1 MTTTEHTTPP
11 QPPPEPRRFVRS
23 RKRMIGGVGSGLGRY
38 FGIDPVIVRIGLV
51 ALAIFGGAGFFIY
64 LAAVLFVPSEGDPRP
79 PLGVRFF
86 HGDRAVWKRVGLIT
100 AVIVVSGIGAIGGA
114 WAAGTGYGEIAA
126 GAVILL
132 GLAMVGLA
140 FRGGARWLILPAL
153 AIALPAGVV
162 SAAGVDLHGG
172 IGEREYHPQTLQDVR
187 DTYRLGVGRLEVD
200 LRDVKFPA
208 GDHHLKLRIGTG
220 ELALIVPKDVC
231 VATDAHVGA
240 GDIAALDRQASG
252 ADVDWSNKPVAPAG
266 VPRLIVD
273 ADLGIGALDI
283 ADHPI
288 DHRGRGFEPERNG
301 TNDACRKPAAR

>member
-51 ALAIFGGAGFFIY
+51 ALAIFGGAGLFIY
-64 LAAVLFVPSEGDPRP
+64 LAAVLFAPSEGDPRP

-86 HGDRAVWKRVGLIT
+86 RGDRAVWKRVGLIS

-114 WAAGTGYGEIAA
+114 WAAGLGYGEVVA
-126 GAVILL
+126 GVVILL

-172 IGEREYHPQTLQDVR
+172 IGERAYHPQTLQDVR

-200 LRDVKFPA
+200 LRDVDFPP
-208 GDHHLKLRIGTG
+208 GDHRVKVKLGTG
-220 ELALIVPKDVC
+220 EAVVIVPKGVC

-240 GDIAALDRQASG
+240 GDIVALDRQASG
-252 ADVDWSNKPVAPAG
+252 ADVDWSNMPVPPAG

-273 ADLGIGALDI
+273 ADMGIGALDV

-288 DHRGRGFEPERNG
+288 DHGGRGFESGRNG